1 MLKDLIKVA
10 NRLDSLNLKKEADEL
25 DRIIK
30 KLAWP
35 WDAEPNKI
43 TKNFDFGNE
52 DTSIRYMG
60 TTDRPYEYQTFYKG
74 KGTIYCA
81 PGAKEMGSSSLCTE
95 LSLEAWNKKIEYPL
109 LLDKLNGALKVKSST
124 KQELNLEILEFLK
137 FLKI

>member
-43 TKNFDFGNE
+43 TKKFDFGDEINGV
-52 DTSIRYMG
+52 RYFG
-60 TTDRPYEYQTFYKG
+60 DPKDPYEFWSSYSKDGGKTFKR
-74 KGTIYCA
+74 TIYCA
-81 PGAKEMGSSSLCTE
+81 PGKCENALYTE
-95 LSLEAWNKKIEYPL
+95 YSLEAWNKKIEYLQKGQTPPTW
-109 LLDKLNGALKVKSST
+109 G
-124 KQELNLEILEFLK
+124 
-137 FLKI
+137 